1 MSKDLDNLRAS
12 LQLKT
17 DLNAARNKLCDA
29 AMETLKRM
37 PMHRIASSV
46 QYLEKNLMPAV
57 ERKGGKAS
65 PDLAVFKECADLLKW
80 AVLLYDR
87 LESQTRINAHLQL
100 DLTILRERLLL
111 AEAELT
117 KYQTVEDLLLTDSY
131 KHIEK
136 GVRARIES
144 DFKAKK
150 S

>member
-17 DLNAARNKLCDA
+17 DLNADRDKMCDA
-29 AMETLKRM
+29 ALAVLKTM
-37 PMHRIASSV
+37 PGHRILSCV
-46 QYLEKNLMPAV
+46 QYLEKNLIPAV
-57 ERKGGKAS
+57 ERKGGKNS

-80 AVLLYDR
+80 AAILYDR
-87 LESQTRINAHLQL
+87 LDNQTRTNSFLRL
-100 DLTILRERLLL
+100 DITIMRERLVLM
-111 AEAELT
+111 EAELV
-117 KYQTVEDLLLTDSY
+117 KYMTIEELHLTDAIN
-131 KHIEK
+131 HIEK